1 MKQLSSAASYR
12 SAGNSATED
21 LAPIE
26 RELAF
31 CKGVCSGNLETVK
44 TLFTPLG
51 DDGFG
56 KLCDD
61 RLKDLRYHLVV
72 TIALLTRYC
81 ISSGMSKDEAH
92 ALSDAYLQRSELST
106 DEKEINSVYYDMV
119 IEFTKRMRQIST
131 GRIYPRTM
139 TVILDYISDNLNDK
153 LLVQDIAS
161 HAGCSVPYISR
172 LFKTETGVAI
182 SSYIMEKKIE
192 AAENMLRFSDYTAL
206 EISNH
211 LSFSSQSY
219 FIKQFRRH
227 TGLTPKEY
235 KDTYFPQGTS
245 KRSVRR

>member
-1 MKQLSSAASYR
+1 MKNNSTVR
-12 SAGNSATED
+12 SCRSGVNNTAED

-44 TLFTPLG
+44 TLFAPLG
-51 DDGFG
+51 EDGFG
-56 KLCDD
+56 KLCEDH
-61 RLKDLRYHLVV
+61 LKDLKYHLVV

-81 ISSGMSKDEAH
+81 SSSGMSKDEAQ
-92 ALSDAYLQRSELST
+92 ALSDAYLQRAELCT
-106 DEKEINSVYYDMV
+106 NEKEINSVYYEIV

-172 LFKTETGVAI
+172 LFKAETGVAI

-192 AAENMLRFSDYTAL
+192 AAENMLRFSYYTAL

-235 KDTYFPQGTS
+235 KDTYFPQSGS
-245 KRSVRR
+245 RRSAKR

>member
-1 MKQLSSAASYR
+1 MKEFTTVRSYR
-12 SAGNSATED
+12 AGRNTED

-44 TLFTPLG
+44 TLFAPLG

-56 KLCDD
+56 RLCNDTI
-61 RLKDLRYHLVV
+61 KDLRYHLVV
-72 TIALLTRYC
+72 TIAILTRYC
-81 ISSGMSKDEAH
+81 SSSGMTRDEAH
-92 ALSDAYLQRSELST
+92 TLSDAYLQRTEHCC
-106 DEKEINSVYYDMV
+106 DEKEINAVYYDMV

-139 TVILDYISDNLNDK
+139 SVILDYISDHLNGK
-153 LLVQDIAS
+153 LLVQDIATY
-161 HAGCSVPYISR
+161 AGCSVPYISR
-172 LFKTETGVAI
+172 LFKSETGVAI

-235 KDTYFPQGTS
+235 KDTYFPQTS
-245 KRSVRR
+245 SRRSVARG